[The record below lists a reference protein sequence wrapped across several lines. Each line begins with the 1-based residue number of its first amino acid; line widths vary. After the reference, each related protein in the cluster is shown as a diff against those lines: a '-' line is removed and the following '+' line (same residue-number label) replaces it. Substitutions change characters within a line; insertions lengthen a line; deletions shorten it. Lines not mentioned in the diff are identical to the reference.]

1 MLLESSNEMKNKV
14 IANKPLISVIVLCYK
29 NRHLLN
35 GMLNSI
41 LNQTYSNIQLI
52 VSDDG
57 SDDFDVEEVREYILN
72 NAKYNVKDVI
82 VRKNPQNLKTVK
94 HFHSIL
100 PLADG
105 EYIIFT
111 AADDRFQNE
120 GVLEKYAELFAQNN
134 DKLWLVASCN
144 FLTPDYKKSVYI
156 SPTEMDR
163 PFFVEGDSS
172 KLFSRWSRRGMAVP
186 CSMAFRKKA
195 FDVVGGI
202 DLDYVY
208 LEDWPLVLKLL
219 RSGNAPIY
227 MREIAALHS
236 VGGVTN
242 SNQRYGVEVR
252 KKFFDDKE
260 LVYQKEVKPYLNL
273 LTKEDLNLLKCYRKE
288 INARNYFLQINWQ
301 VASSYKKTFYLFNPT
316 YLLWLLEAAFNRYEK
331 YLRKPI
337 MLVISQ
343 FCLLASALLL
353 GIETSSDY
361 LNMVFNTFGYLHFT
375 VSIILLLIV
384 LFLIPFCRYVY
395 SKRALRKM
403 LVN

>member
-1 MLLESSNEMKNKV
+1 MFLESSNEMENKV
-14 IANKPLISVIVLCYK
+14 IEDKPIISVIVLCYK
-29 NRHLLN
+29 NRNLLN
-35 GMLNSI
+35 GMLDSI
-41 LNQTYSNIQLI
+41 LNQTYPNIQLI

-57 SDDFDVEEVREYILN
+57 SDDFDVEEVKEYILT
-72 NAKYNVKDVI
+72 NAESNIKDII
-82 VRKNPQNLKTVK
+82 VRKNPKNFKTVK

-100 PLADG
+100 PLAYG
-105 EYIIFT
+105 EYIVFT
-111 AADDRFQNE
+111 AADDRFQND
-120 GVLEKYAELFAQNN
+120 GVFTRYVELFSKYE

-144 FLTPDYKKSVYI
+144 VVTPDYKRSIYITPTVEDKSYFI
-156 SPTEMDR
+156 S
-163 PFFVEGDSS
+163 GNS
-172 KLFSRWSRRGMAVP
+172 KALYSRWSRRGMAVP
-186 CSMAFRKKA
+186 CSMAFRRKA

-219 RSGNAPIY
+219 RNGYSPIY
-227 MREIAALHS
+227 MSEISALHS

-273 LTKEDLNLLKCYRKE
+273 LTKEDFKLLKCYRKE

-301 VASSYKKTFYLFNPT
+301 VASSYKKIFYLFNPT
-316 YLLWLLEAAFNRYEK
+316 YLLWLMEAAFNRYEK
-331 YLRKPI
+331 YLRKPM
-337 MLVISQ
+337 MLVVSQ
-343 FCLLASALLL
+343 CCLVASLLMF

-361 LNMVFNTFGYLHFT
+361 LNMVFNTFGYFHFII
-375 VSIILLLIV
+375 SIVLVLMV

-395 SKRALRKM
+395 SKRALRKR

>member
-1 MLLESSNEMKNKV
+1 MCLVSSGEIES
-14 IANKPLISVIVLCYK
+14 KPLISVIVLCYK

-35 GMLNSI
+35 GMLDSI
-41 LNQTYSNIQLI
+41 LKQTYSDIQLI

-57 SDDFDVEEVREYILN
+57 SNDFDVEEVKEYICPL
-72 NAKYNVKDVI
+72 AKENIKNII
-82 VRKNPQNLKTVK
+82 VRKNISNVGTVK
-94 HFHSIL
+94 HIDSTLKI
-100 PLADG
+100 ADG

-120 GVLEKYAELFAQNN
+120 EVLEKYAELFAQNN

-156 SPTEMDR
+156 SPTEVDR
-163 PFFVEGDSS
+163 PFFVEGDAS

-252 KKFFDDKE
+252 RRFFDDKE

-273 LTKEDLNLLKCYRKE
+273 LNKEDLKLLKCYRKE

-301 VASSYKKTFYLFNPT
+301 VASSYKKIFYLFNPT
-316 YLLWLLEAAFNRYEK
+316 YLLWLMEAAFNRYEK
-331 YLRKPI
+331 YLRKPM
-337 MLVISQ
+337 MLLVSQ
-343 FCLLASALLL
+343 CCLVASVLLL

-361 LNMVFNTFGYLHFT
+361 LNMVFNTFGYLHFA

-395 SKRALRKM
+395 NKRALRKM

>member
-1 MLLESSNEMKNKV
+1 MVMKIDTQINKNTPLLT
-14 IANKPLISVIVLCYK
+14 VIVLCYK
-29 NRHLLN
+29 NRNLLN

-57 SDDFDVEEVREYILN
+57 SDDFDVEEVREYILT
-72 NAKYNVKDVI
+72 NAKDNIKDVI

-100 PLADG
+100 PLANG

-111 AADDRFQNE
+111 AADDRFQND
-120 GVLEKYAELFAQNN
+120 GVFTRYVELFSKYK

-144 FLTPDYKKSVYI
+144 MISPDYKRSIYI
-156 SPTEMDR
+156 TPTKEDR
-163 PFFVEGDSS
+163 PYFVNGNANA
-172 KLFSRWSRRGMAVP
+172 LYSRWSRRGMAIP

-202 DLDYVY
+202 DLDYIY

-219 RSGNAPIY
+219 RNGYAPIY
-227 MREIAALHS
+227 MSDISALHS

-252 KKFFDDKE
+252 KRFFDDKE
-260 LVYQKEVKPYLNL
+260 LVYQKEVKPYLHL
-273 LTKEDLNLLKCYRKE
+273 LSKEDLECLKLYRHE
-288 INARNYFLQINWQ
+288 INKRNYFLHIDWQ
-301 VASSYKKTFYLFNPT
+301 VASIFRKLVYMLNPQ
-316 YLLWLLEAAFNRYEK
+316 YFLWLLEAAFNRYEK

-337 MLVISQ
+337 MLMISQ
-343 FCLLASALLL
+343 CCLVASGLLL
-353 GIETSSDY
+353 DIDTSIY
-361 LNMVFNTFGYLHFT
+361 YFNIVFKAFGYLHFI
-375 VSIILLLIV
+375 VSIVLVLMV